1 MGSSQ
6 IELGFREGV
15 DGFSGQGD
23 VEREEGFWWRSWWY
37 VELSERWDF
46 LRPLLQPFSA
56 VARFI
61 AKQLFQTCSLLISAS
76 SSITFKIFCHS
87 FLVVAINIRASVFQ
101 IGNCGLAYRIS
112 ELRCIPRE
120 ESDSYEVVKCE
131 LRASLNHESDKL
143 WIR

>member
-1 MGSSQ
+1 M
-6 IELGFREGV
+6 
-15 DGFSGQGD
+15 
-23 VEREEGFWWRSWWY
+23 
-37 VELSERWDF
+37 ELSERWDF

-143 WIR
+143 WIRILQLSRII